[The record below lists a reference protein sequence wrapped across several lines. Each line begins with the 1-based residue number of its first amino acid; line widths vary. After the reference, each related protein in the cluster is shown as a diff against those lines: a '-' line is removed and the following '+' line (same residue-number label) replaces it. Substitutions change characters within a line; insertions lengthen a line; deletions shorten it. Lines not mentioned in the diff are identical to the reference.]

1 MAIKIKKLMN
11 WLNSVLD
18 TNEERIGELKRE
30 FRRKYPNFRWRDKP
44 KGDEKKKE
52 KENTRKEC
60 KGIIYI

>member
-1 MAIKIKKLMN
+1 MN

-30 FRRKYPNFRWRDKP
+30 CRRKYLNFRWRDKA

-52 KENTRKEC
+52 KEKTRKEC